1 LFPLL
6 IFVYVHFFVLPVFQ
20 FFLYFYINVCESD
33 RFSLPCI
40 NMVSVRKYFL
50 FAIWTKL
57 VQ

>member
-50 FAIWTKL
+50 FAI
-57 VQ
+57 